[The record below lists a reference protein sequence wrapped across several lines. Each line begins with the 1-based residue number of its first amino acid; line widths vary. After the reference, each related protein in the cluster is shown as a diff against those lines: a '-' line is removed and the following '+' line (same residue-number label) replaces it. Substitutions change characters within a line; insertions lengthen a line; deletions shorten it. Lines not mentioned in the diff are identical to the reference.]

1 MAGEKRSGRGFRWF
15 MRQAHMVLGL
25 ASGLVVFIV
34 AVTGCL
40 WVFQE
45 EIGELLR
52 DEPTVVAKEGPLV
65 TPTAAKETALGV
77 YPGRGVH
84 GVLYG
89 RRDEPVEVIFYEPDP
104 EFYSSVSLDPYSGE
118 VLEAEDRLEGFFP
131 FVLEGHMHLWMPEEI
146 GKQVVGWSCM
156 IFVVMLITGIILWW
170 PRNRGSRGKRLRFVW
185 NPTTRWKRK
194 NWDLHA
200 ILGFYAGIVAL
211 LAALTG
217 LIMVF
222 DWMREGVYTALG
234 GEKTV
239 AFVVPDASPYT
250 PDATTA
256 ALAPIDNLLPRLRA
270 EYPEAEQFE
279 IHYPHSDSAS
289 IYVEI
294 TYERGVY
301 YSSDYR
307 FYDQRTLAEVE
318 TPSIYGTYAEADVPD
333 MIMRM
338 NYDIHVGAILGLP
351 GKILMF
357 LASLVVA
364 SLPVTGTLLWWGRRK
379 RARGKAA
386 GTGEPRGRQMK
397 VPEAAPARP
406 ASHVVARSS
415 VVE

>member
-1 MAGEKRSGRGFRWF
+1 MADEKRSGRGLRRL

-25 ASGLVVFIV
+25 AGGLVVFIV
-34 AVTGCL
+34 AITGCL

-45 EIGELLR
+45 EIDGLLR
-52 DEPTVVAKEGPLV
+52 DDRSVVAKEEPFV
-65 TPTAAKETALGV
+65 TPTVAKETALGI
-77 YPGRGVH
+77 YPGRSVH

-89 RRDEPVEVIFYEPDP
+89 RRDEPVDVIFYEADP
-104 EFYSSVSLDPYSGE
+104 EFYRSVSLDPYSGE
-118 VLEAEDRLEGFFP
+118 VIETEDRLVGFFP
-131 FVLEGHMHLWMPEEI
+131 FVLDGHMHLWMPEEV

-156 IFVVMLITGIILWW
+156 LFVVMLITGIILWW
-170 PRNRGSRGKRLRFVW
+170 PRNRGSRSKRLRFTW
-185 NPTTRWKRK
+185 NPRTRWKRK

-200 ILGFYAGIVAL
+200 ILGFYASIVAL
-211 LAALTG
+211 LTAITG

-222 DWMREGVYTALG
+222 DWMREGVYAALG

-239 AFVVPDASPYT
+239 QFVVPDAT
-250 PDATTA
+250 PRTAGTTTA
-256 ALAPIDNLLPRLRA
+256 AVAPIDRLLPRLHTD
-270 EYPEAEQFE
+270 YPEAEQFE

-307 FYDQRTLAEVE
+307 FYDQNSLAEVE
-318 TPSIYGTYAEADVPD
+318 TPSIYGRYTEAEVPD
-333 MIMRM
+333 MVMRM

-351 GKILMF
+351 GKIVMF

-379 RARGKAA
+379 RSRGKSVRV
-386 GTGEPRGRQMK
+386 EDLRDRRVK
-397 VPEAAPARP
+397 VPDAAPARP